1 MTDAITNIVITAKDT
16 TASAFASVNSNL
28 TGLASQALKAT
39 TAISAIGAGAAFSSM
54 VAFTKQTLRAQDE
67 LFKLSQKTG
76 IAVESLAGLEF
87 AAEQSGVELDKVAK
101 ATRTFGL
108 LVKEAADESS
118 GAAKKL
124 SQLGLSYKDLKDL
137 SPERQLLALAD
148 ALSKF
153 SKEDRAVA
161 LTATLGDKMADLI
174 PLLSGGSKGLQ
185 ELIEQGKKLNPVTEQ
200 SAKNAEKF
208 NDQVNLLSKSVSA
221 LGREMVQGIIPSL
234 TRVSD
239 EMVKATQQSGL
250 FAGALAGVKQLFVES
265 FGNPKI
271 LGDVGQIRREILK
284 TQQTIA
290 TLEVK
295 KDSVFF
301 DQNALLHEQE
311 KLQQLEGEL
320 EKAVLKS
327 REFFKAT
334 DEENKVLEEFKIKL
348 DDCGSSTSKL
358 GKESDKLKKSM
369 TDQTRIASEHVKL
382 LNIERKA
389 REDLLR
395 PYQQSAKAAEE
406 RLDDMRQEVRALE
419 VSRARQISLE
429 EAIELT
435 TIARLEEKRAMT
447 RDSVALESIQK
458 EIAARRDMIGI
469 IQSREAQA
477 NGDRIRQQE
486 LNAYDQF
493 GIQAARNIQSNLAF
507 GIEQGFRGGFKAGV
521 SGLLDGLL
529 NTVASVVS
537 QVVSVRLLQGI
548 GAGSVLGLGGGG
560 GAAASGGI
568 NLLQGASAG
577 LNIASLFRGG
587 FGATSLISSAGSLL
601 PGSAGAFFSG
611 FGGGAIPGVSSSA
624 ALAGGS
630 FGAVAGPV
638 AALFAAQML
647 TNMFAGDKTISNSG
661 LWKTISKVPVIGI
674 LPGII
679 NGLFG
684 RAPYKFRQ
692 QSLQGDISSSGFTG
706 DITNV
711 FRSEGGL
718 FMSNKHKSVT
728 EQLTPEMQMLFDST
742 IGGFFNTVR
751 AASVNLGL
759 DASLVDNFT
768 KQIQIKSEKG
778 KKLTEE
784 SITSLFEGLADDIT
798 RAALPTIDAFKKV
811 GEQSIDTIGRL
822 SKEFS
827 TLTGAVRVLFGKS
840 SGDASSFVRAFGIS
854 DRTGFLDQAGGA
866 DAFAAN
872 VAGFVGNFLTTEQAM
887 KPVIE
892 DIVAERDR
900 LGLSG
905 LNTRAQ
911 VASAVTS
918 GKLNVEQIQFLIG
931 KQGQIDQVLK
941 YFEALNESIEGTADA
956 ANRAAR
962 ELNIRNAD
970 ETEYGQRL
978 NKAIQDTT
986 QSITELEGISKSL
999 QQTVNDINPLSLSQ
1013 ARSQITSGGFDA
1025 SNLQQA
1031 LSVLSGTNAGQFS
1044 NVLDFRRA
1052 KAANVSA
1059 IGSLQNSL
1067 GYALLG
1073 ERNKLSSIQNE
1084 KQAFQEAL
1092 NRAGIS
1098 YFNEVARFETGGF
1111 VPRDGMAFLH
1121 KNEQVVSANDSK
1133 TFGDQIKLLKTAIEA
1148 LVVANNKMN
1157 RRFDKW
1163 DNEGLPAERAA

>member
-54 VAFTKQTLRAQDE
+54 VAFTKQTLQAQDE

-101 ATRTFGL
+101 ATRQFSL
-108 LVKEAADESS
+108 LVAEAANESS

-153 SKEDRAVA
+153 GREDRAVA
-161 LTATLGDKMADLI
+161 FTATFGNRMADLI

-200 SAKNAEKF
+200 SARNAEKF

-311 KLQQLEGEL
+311 KLQQLEIDL
-320 EKAVLKS
+320 SKAIAKS
-327 REFFKAT
+327 RDTIAVNEAASVAT
-334 DEENKVLEEFKIKL
+334 KKFAVAIDETTTATKKTV
-348 DDCGSSTSKL
+348 S
-358 GKESDKLKKSM
+358 ESDKLKKSM
-369 TDQTRIASEHVKL
+369 NDHTRIASEHVKL

-447 RDSVALESIQK
+447 RDSIALESIQK
-458 EIAARRDMIGI
+458 EINARRDMIGI
-469 IQSREAQA
+469 IQSREAQTA
-477 NGDRIRQQE
+477 GDRIRQQE

-587 FGATSLISSAGSLL
+587 FGANSLLSSAGSLL

-611 FGGGAIPGVSSSA
+611 LGGGAIPGVSSSA

-630 FGAVAGPV
+630 AAAFLGPL
-638 AALFAAQML
+638 AALGGVDIIGRML
-647 TNMFAGDKTISNSG
+647 AGDKKLGGAEMI
-661 LWKTISKVPVIGI
+661 PVIGGF
-674 LPGII
+674 LAAM
-679 NGLFG
+679 FG
-684 RAPYKFRQ
+684 RGPYKFRQ

-711 FRSEGGL
+711 FRSKGGL
-718 FMSNKHKSVT
+718 FVGNKHKTTT
-728 EQLTPEMQMLFDST
+728 EKLSPEMELLFDST
-742 IGGFFNTVR
+742 VGGFFNTVR

-784 SITSLFEGLADDIT
+784 AITSLFEGLADDIT
-798 RAALPTIDAFKKV
+798 KAALPTIDAFKKV
-811 GEQSIDTIGRL
+811 GEQSIDTISRL

-827 TLTGAVRVLFGKS
+827 TLSGAVRVLFGKS
-840 SGDASSFVRAFGIS
+840 SGDASSFVRGFGIS
-854 DRTGFLDQAGGA
+854 DRSGFLDAAGGA

-941 YFEALNESIEGTADA
+941 YFEALNESIEGTAEA

-986 QSITELEGISKSL
+986 QSIAELEGISKSL

>member
-16 TASAFASVNSNL
+16 TASAFASANSNL
-28 TGLASQALKAT
+28 TGLASAALKIT
-39 TAISAIGAGAAFSSM
+39 TAISAIGAGAALSSM
-54 VAFTKQTLRAQDE
+54 VAFTKKTIDAQDE

-76 IAVESLAGLEF
+76 IAVQSLAGLEF

-101 ATRTFGL
+101 ATRQFSL
-108 LVKEAADESS
+108 LVAEAANESS

-153 SKEDRAVA
+153 GREDRAVA
-161 LTATLGDKMADLI
+161 LTATLGNRMADLI

-200 SAKNAEKF
+200 SARNAEKF

-311 KLQQLEGEL
+311 KLQQLEIDL
-320 EKAVLKS
+320 SKAINKS
-327 REFFKAT
+327 RDTIAVNEAASVAT
-334 DEENKVLEEFKIKL
+334 KKFAVAIDETTTATKKTV
-348 DDCGSSTSKL
+348 S
-358 GKESDKLKKSM
+358 ESDKLKKSM
-369 TDQTRIASEHVKL
+369 NDQTRIASEHVKL

-395 PYQQSAKAAEE
+395 PYQQSAKAADE

-419 VSRARQISLE
+419 VSRAKQISLE

-435 TIARLEEKRAMT
+435 TIARLEEKRAMA
-447 RDSVALESIQK
+447 RDSLALDAINK
-458 EIAARRDMIGI
+458 EIAARRDMVGI
-469 IQSREAQA
+469 IQSREAQTA
-477 NGDRIRQQE
+477 GDRIRQQE

-548 GAGSVLGLGGGG
+548 GAGSVLGLGGG
-560 GAAASGGI
+560 AAASGGL

-577 LNIASLFRGG
+577 LNIASLGTSAFNLFKYGG
-587 FGATSLISSAGSLL
+587 GISQGVAGLLGLGGGTGAAAQAGSMALW
-601 PGSAGAFFSG
+601 GSTGVTTGGMSGAL
-611 FGGGAIPGVSSSA
+611 GG
-624 ALAGGS
+624 LAGI
-630 FGAVAGPV
+630 AGPA
-638 AALFAAQML
+638 AALFGVDAIGRML
-647 TNMFAGDKTISNSG
+647 AGDKKLGGAEYI
-661 LWKTISKVPVIGI
+661 PVIGGF
-674 LPGII
+674 LAAM
-679 NGLFG
+679 FG
-684 RAPYKFRQ
+684 RSPYKFRQ

-711 FRSEGGL
+711 FRSKGGL
-718 FMSNKHKSVT
+718 FVGNKHKSTT
-728 EQLTPEMQMLFDST
+728 EKLSPEMELLFDST
-742 IGGFFNTVR
+742 VGGFFDTVR

-784 SITSLFEGLADDIT
+784 AITSLFEGLADDIT
-798 RAALPTIDAFKKV
+798 KAALPTIDAFKKV
-811 GEQSIDTIGRL
+811 GEQSIDTISRL

-840 SGDASSFVRAFGIS
+840 SGDASAFVRGFGIS
-854 DRTGFLDQAGGA
+854 DRTGFLDAAGGS

-892 DIVAERDR
+892 DIVSERDR
-900 LGLSG
+900 LGLSN

-918 GKLNVEQIQFLIG
+918 GRLNVEQIQFLIG

-941 YFEALNESIEGTADA
+941 YFEALNESIEGTAEA

-1163 DNEGLPAERAA
+1163 DNEGLPAERVA